1 MTFLLVVGKFDCRC
15 DCLAPHTTVTPAVV
29 IVVVIAKLYVGSWGM
44 SSEARYI
51 VLDME
56 DCFITNAYGRS
67 L

>member
-44 SSEARYI
+44 PSEARYI